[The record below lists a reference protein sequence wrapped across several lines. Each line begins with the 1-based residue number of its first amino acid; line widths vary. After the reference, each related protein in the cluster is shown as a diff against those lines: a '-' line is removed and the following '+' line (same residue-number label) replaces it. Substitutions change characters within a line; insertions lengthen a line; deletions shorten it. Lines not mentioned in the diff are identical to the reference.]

1 MAETPKGSRGPEAR
15 HGFAGAGRASG
26 GVGAMSGPPRQETWL
41 DEARALLIRSF
52 GSDYAFPVIASARG
66 ATITDVD
73 GKSYLDFSSGQ
84 MCATIGHN
92 HPRIA
97 DAIRGAADRVA
108 HIYSAMVSPEVI
120 TLARRVV
127 ELLPAPLRKVL
138 FFSTGGESTEA
149 AIRMAKKA
157 TGKWEIVALA
167 DSFHGSTGIA
177 LSSTFMPQRRGGQG
191 PMMPGTHA
199 IFAPNCYRCPL
210 GETFPSCEFACARV
224 GFQMV
229 DGTSVGALAGLI
241 AEPIQSAAGIVEP
254 PPGYFQVLRDLCRE
268 RDMLFIVDEAQTG
281 FGRLGDMWGF
291 DRDGATPDIVAVSKT
306 LGGGLPLAG
315 TITTADIEQRAHDA
329 GFWFYTSHLNEPLP
343 TAVGL
348 AVLDVIAEEKLVDA
362 AREKGAYLKDGLLAL
377 KDRHEIIGDVRGR
390 GLLLGVDFVE
400 DRETKKPAVARAQA
414 ITRHCLEHGVFIGSL
429 KGHIWR
435 VAPPMTITRD
445 EIDRALGVVEDA
457 LRAQ

>member
-1 MAETPKGSRGPEAR
+1 MAETSRSWLEEAR
-15 HGFAGAGRASG
+15 S
-26 GVGAMSGPPRQETWL
+26 
-41 DEARALLIRSF
+41 LLIRSF
-52 GSDYAFPVIASARG
+52 GSDYQMPVIERAQG

-73 GKSYLDFSSGQ
+73 GKDYLDFSSGQ

-97 DAIRGAADRVA
+97 EAIRGAADRVA
-108 HIYSAMVSPEVI
+108 HIYSAMLSPEVI

-127 ELLPAPLRKVL
+127 ELMPAPLRKVL

-157 TGKWEIVALA
+157 TGQWEIVALA
-167 DSFHGSTGIA
+167 DSFHGSTGMA
-177 LSSTFMPQRRGGQG
+177 LSSTFMPKRRGGQG

-199 IFAPNCYRCPL
+199 IFSPNCYRCPL
-210 GETFPSCEFACARV
+210 GETFPTCDYACARV
-224 GFQMV
+224 GFQMI
-229 DGTSVGALAGLI
+229 DGQSVGALAAVI

-254 PPGYFQVLRDLCRE
+254 PPGYFGVLRDLARARE
-268 RDMLFIVDEAQTG
+268 MLFIVDEAQTG

-291 DRDGATPDIVAVSKT
+291 ERDGAVPDIVAVSKT
-306 LGGGLPLAG
+306 LGGGIPLAG
-315 TITTADIEQRAHDA
+315 TITTDEIEQKSHDA

-343 TAVGL
+343 AAVGL

-362 AREKGAYLKDGLLAL
+362 ARDKGAYLKQGLLAL
-377 KDRHEIIGDVRGR
+377 KDRYEIIGDVRGR

-400 DRETKKPAVARAQA
+400 DRETKKPAEARAQA

-435 VAPPMTITRD
+435 VAPPMTITRE
-445 EIDRALGVVEDA
+445 EIDRALAVIESA
-457 LRAQ
+457 LKVNA

>member
-1 MAETPKGSRGPEAR
+1 
-15 HGFAGAGRASG
+15 
-26 GVGAMSGPPRQETWL
+26 VGAISGPPRDQSQWL

-52 GSDYAFPVIASARG
+52 GSDYQMPVIESARG

-73 GKSYLDFSSGQ
+73 GKDYLDFSSGQ
-84 MCATIGHN
+84 MCSTIGHN

-97 DAIRGAADRVA
+97 EAIRGAVDRVL
-108 HIYSAMVSPEVI
+108 HVYSAMLSPEVI
-120 TLARRVV
+120 TLAKRVV
-127 ELLPAPLRKVL
+127 ELMPEPLRKVL

-157 TGKWEIVALA
+157 TGKWEIVALG

-177 LSSTFMPQRRGGQG
+177 LSSTFMPKRRGGQG

-199 IFAPNCYRCPL
+199 IFTPNCYRCPL
-210 GETFPSCEFACARV
+210 GETFPKCDFACAKI

-229 DGTSVGALAGLI
+229 DGQSVGELAAVI

-254 PPGYFQVLRDLCRE
+254 PPGYLGVLRDLARE
-268 RDMLFIVDEAQTG
+268 REMLLIVDEAQTG

-291 DRDGATPDIVAVSKT
+291 ERDGAVPDIVAVSKT
-306 LGGGLPLAG
+306 LGGGIPLAG
-315 TITTADIEQRAHDA
+315 TITTDEIEQKSHDA

-343 TAVGL
+343 AAVGL

-362 AREKGAYLKDGLLAL
+362 ARERGTYLKNGLLAL
-377 KDRHEIIGDVRGR
+377 KDRYEIIGDVRGR

-400 DRETKKPAVARAQA
+400 DRETKKPAEARAQA

-435 VAPPMTITRD
+435 VAPAMTITRQ
-445 EIDRALGVVEDA
+445 EIDRALGVIEGA
-457 LRAQ
+457 LKSV

>member
-1 MAETPKGSRGPEAR
+1 MAETSRSWLEEAR
-15 HGFAGAGRASG
+15 S
-26 GVGAMSGPPRQETWL
+26 
-41 DEARALLIRSF
+41 LLIRSF
-52 GSDYAFPVIASARG
+52 GSDYQMPVIERAQG

-73 GKSYLDFSSGQ
+73 GKDYLDFSSGQ

-97 DAIRGAADRVA
+97 EAIRGAADRVA
-108 HIYSAMVSPEVI
+108 HIYSAMLSPEVI

-127 ELLPAPLRKVL
+127 ELMPAPLRKVL

-167 DSFHGSTGIA
+167 DSFHGSTGMA
-177 LSSTFMPQRRGGQG
+177 LSSTFMPKRRGGQG

-199 IFAPNCYRCPL
+199 VFPPNCYRCPL
-210 GETFPSCEFACARV
+210 GETFPTCDYACVRV
-224 GFQMV
+224 GFQMI
-229 DGTSVGALAGLI
+229 DGQSVGALAAVI

-254 PPGYFQVLRDLCRE
+254 PPGYLAVLRDLARE
-268 RDMLFIVDEAQTG
+268 REMLFIVDEAQTG

-291 DRDGATPDIVAVSKT
+291 ERDGAVPDIVAVSKT
-306 LGGGLPLAG
+306 LGGGIPLAG
-315 TITTADIEQRAHDA
+315 TITTDEIEQKCHDA

-343 TAVGL
+343 AAVGL

-362 AREKGAYLKDGLLAL
+362 ARDKGAYLKQGLLAL
-377 KDRHEIIGDVRGR
+377 KDRYEIIGDVRGR

-400 DRETKKPAVARAQA
+400 DRETKKPAEARAQA

-435 VAPPMTITRD
+435 VAPPMTITHA
-445 EIDRALGVVEDA
+445 EIDRALAVIEDA
-457 LRAQ
+457 LKVNA

>member
-1 MAETPKGSRGPEAR
+1 MADTMQG
-15 HGFAGAGRASG
+15 
-26 GVGAMSGPPRQETWL
+26 WL

-52 GSDYAFPVIASARG
+52 GGEYELPVIRSARG

-73 GKSYLDFSSGQ
+73 GKEYIDFSSGQ

-97 DAIRGAADRVA
+97 AAIRAAADNLT
-108 HIYSAMVSPEVI
+108 HIYSAMLSPEVI

-127 ELLPAPLRKVL
+127 ELLPSPLRKVL

-149 AIRMAKKA
+149 AIRIAKKA

-167 DSFHGSTGIA
+167 ESFHGSTGTA
-177 LSSTFMPQRRGGQG
+177 LSSTFMPKRRGGQG
-191 PMMPGTHA
+191 PMMPGTHS
-199 IFAPNCYRCPL
+199 ILAPDCYRCPL
-210 GETFPSCEFACARV
+210 GLTFPSCDVACARV

-229 DGTSVGALAGLI
+229 DTQSVGSLAALI

-254 PPGYFQVLRDLCRE
+254 PPGYFRVLRELCRA

-291 DRDGATPDIVAVSKT
+291 ERDGAVPDIVAVSKT
-306 LGGGLPLAG
+306 LGGGVPLAG
-315 TITTADIEQRAHDA
+315 TITTDDIERRAHEA

-343 TAVGL
+343 AAVGL

-362 AREKGAYLKDGLLAL
+362 ARDRGAYLKKGLLAL
-377 KDRHEIIGDVRGR
+377 KDRFEVIGDVRGR
-390 GLLLGVDFVE
+390 GVLLGVDFVE
-400 DRETKKPAVARAQA
+400 DRLTRKPAPARAQA
-414 ITRHCLEHGVFIGSL
+414 ITRYCLEHGLFIGML

-435 VAPPMTITRD
+435 VAPPMTITYE
-445 EIDRALGVVEDA
+445 EIDRTLGIIEDA
-457 LRAQ
+457 LREVAGP